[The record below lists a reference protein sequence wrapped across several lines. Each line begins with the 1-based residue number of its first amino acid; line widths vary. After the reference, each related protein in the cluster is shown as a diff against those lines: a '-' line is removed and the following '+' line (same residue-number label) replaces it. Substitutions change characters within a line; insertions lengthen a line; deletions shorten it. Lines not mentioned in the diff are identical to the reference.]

1 MANTTFTAFSG
12 ALEGPHGWVHNAVG
26 GTMGT
31 STSPKDPLFWL
42 HHGLIDKLFADWQAA
57 HPGVNPPNMS
67 ETFQPPPIMSRTV
80 NQVLST
86 QALGYVYV

>member
-1 MANTTFTAFSG
+1 MPSIRG
-12 ALEGPHGWVHNAVG
+12 SPR

-42 HHGLIDKLFADWQAA
+42 HHGFIDKLFADWQSA
-57 HPGVNPPNMS
+57 HPGVNPSNTS
-67 ETFQPPPIMSRTV
+67 EAFQPPPIMSRTV

-86 QALGYVYV
+86 QALGYLYA